1 MRAGSKEGGEC
12 LAEPKRRGTV
22 ARDTGGLWIVEADG
36 ALVPLDLGGMNPER
50 KEVTL
55 VLKEEVPAFED
66 CYQ

>member
-1 MRAGSKEGGEC
+1 M
-12 LAEPKRRGTV
+12 